1 MAKLTLFLLVV
12 AAVLGAVL
20 YCTDEQPRSHV
31 VAETSLLDG
40 RSLRDCQRIRWQ
52 FQGMPAIEVRPDAEV
67 GAKVTEPIVDVA
79 AVSYLRQIVAAFDSA
94 QLVATDF
101 ADEPKG
107 RQETGL
113 LTPELTVWI
122 DWPDGTKL
130 VLDIGA
136 PAISREDRFV
146 RRSGRIYRASTALLE
161 SLRVGLDDLRERA
174 VFRLMEPLC
183 TELRVDHVAVTGK
196 REPLHLRRQN
206 GAWQLVA
213 PKAGRADPLRAAQF
227 VTSVLSLRADQFLPG
242 LFRPPERPADIR
254 ILVRGEGGEQS
265 AEFWTEQAHVFGL
278 MPGRGV
284 VFQSDPRQYD
294 QIFLNAAQDFRAG
307 VLLPMAS
314 VAAQCAEV
322 LLDPGQG
329 GVDRVRL
336 RRETDGTE
344 WRLLE
349 PVELR
354 TAPTPV
360 AELLQGLNNLRAI
373 EFVEGATSA
382 DPATGLGPGRLQ
394 VSVREFDHRELVTLW
409 LGAPVTKNGLPLCH
423 ACRADEPD
431 TVVLVPGPAAE
442 LLRRAWPIYVRR
454 DVVEL
459 TVPIERLQ
467 LVPRLGA
474 AAAARRFGQRDGRW
488 YLEGASE
495 PRDELAGLVQD
506 VLRDLRGKECVDLR
520 HDPFDGPDWTLDL
533 QRENSD
539 LLLSLQVWDRGKD
552 APFVVRMVPP
562 LGAPGPVGYVLEPF
576 VAKALRD
583 LWQ

>member
-1 MAKLTLFLLVV
+1 MAKVTMFLLLV
-12 AAVLGAVL
+12 AAALGTIL
-20 YCTDEQPRSHV
+20 YYTDEKPRSQA

-40 RSLRDCQRIRWQ
+40 RSLRDCLRIRWQ
-52 FQGMPAIEVRPDAEV
+52 FQGMPAVEVRPDPEV
-67 GAKVTEPIVDVA
+67 GAKVTEPIVDTA
-79 AVSYLRQIVAAFDSA
+79 AVSYVRQIVAAFDSA
-94 QLVATDF
+94 QLAATTF
-101 ADEPKG
+101 ADDPQG
-107 RQETGL
+107 RQETGML
-113 LTPELTVWI
+113 EPEATVWI
-122 DWPDGTKL
+122 DWADGVKM

-136 PAISREDRFV
+136 EAISRDDRFV
-146 RRSGRIYRASTALLE
+146 RRDGRIFRGSSALIE

-183 TELRVDHVAVTGK
+183 SELRVEQAAVTGK
-196 REPLHLRRQN
+196 RETLHLRRQN
-206 GAWQLVA
+206 GAWHLAA
-213 PKAGRADPLRAAQF
+213 PKVGRADPVRTAQF

-254 ILVRGEGGEQS
+254 ILVRGEGGEQT
-265 AEFWTEQAHVFGL
+265 AEFWTEQSILYGL

-284 VFQSDPRQYD
+284 VFQSDPRQYE
-294 QIFLNAAQDFRAG
+294 QIFQNATQEFRAS

-329 GVDRVRL
+329 RGERVRL
-336 RRETDGTE
+336 RRETDGSE

-354 TAPTPV
+354 TAATPV
-360 AELLQGLNNLRAI
+360 SELLQGLNNLRAV
-373 EFVEGATSA
+373 EFVEGTTSA

-394 VSVREFDHRELVTLW
+394 VSVREFERREPVTLW
-409 LGAPVTKNGLPLCH
+409 LGTPVTKNGLPLCH

-431 TVVLVPGPAAE
+431 TVVLVPGPAVE
-442 LLRRAWPIYVRR
+442 PLRRAFTTYGRR
-454 DVVEL
+454 EVVEL

-474 AAAARRFGQRDGRW
+474 AAAARRFGLREERW
-488 YLEGASE
+488 YLEGATE

-520 HDPFDGPDWTLDL
+520 QDPFDGPDWTLEL
-533 QRENSD
+533 QRDNGD
-539 LLLSLQVWDRGKD
+539 LLLSLQIWDRGKD
-552 APFVVRMVPP
+552 APFVVRP
-562 LGAPGPVGYVLEPF
+562 LSPVGPPGPVGYVLEPF
-576 VAKALRD
+576 VAKALRE